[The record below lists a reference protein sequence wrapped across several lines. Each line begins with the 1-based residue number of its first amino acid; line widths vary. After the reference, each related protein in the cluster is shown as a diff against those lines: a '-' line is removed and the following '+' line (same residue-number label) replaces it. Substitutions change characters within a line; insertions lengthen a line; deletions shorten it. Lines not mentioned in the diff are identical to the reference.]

1 MTISRYTGKMTE
13 SLECLVSNHMT
24 AMSWVSQ
31 THMPCGWS
39 LHITYFCVCVCC
51 HQHSSA
57 KSCCTV
63 VTAHNTARVVTGQ
76 FLNVYLLVTRV
87 WLSGGDPARLTGHSN
102 PVTTATTT
110 TSSLLVMQW
119 HISCESNDFF
129 LFFFFFFL
137 HKTLKP
143 NSLFIFC
150 VTAFWSG
157 FGGLVVCGG
166 GVGVEWDTVVTAWN
180 TARVV
185 IDQFLDSHSRPHQL

>member
-1 MTISRYTGKMTE
+1 MTISIYAGKMTE

-39 LHITYFCVCVCC
+39 LHIMYFCVCVCC

-76 FLNVYLLVTRV
+76 FLNVYLLVTWV
-87 WLSGGDPARLTGHSN
+87 WLSGGDPAWLTGHSN
-102 PVTTATTT
+102 PITTTTT
-110 TSSLLVMQW
+110 TSSSIVMQW

-129 LFFFFFFL
+129 SYFFFFTKRWSQIHCSFFVSL
-137 HKTLKP
+137 HFEVDL
-143 NSLFIFC
+143 
-150 VTAFWSG
+150 
-157 FGGLVVCGG
+157 GG
-166 GVGVEWDTVVTAWN
+166 GGGGGGWFTVVTAWN

-185 IDQFLDSHSRPHQL
+185 MDQFLDSYSITHQL